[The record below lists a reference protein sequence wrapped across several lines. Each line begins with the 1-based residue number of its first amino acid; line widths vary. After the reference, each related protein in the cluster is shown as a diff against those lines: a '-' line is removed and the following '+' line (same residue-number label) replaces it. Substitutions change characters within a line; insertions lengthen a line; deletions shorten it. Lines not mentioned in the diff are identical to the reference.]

1 MKKAKQKLLDKA
13 YDLGFEYEKVY
24 RGCSQCV
31 IAAIQDTLDI
41 RDDSVFKAATG
52 LAGGGGLTG
61 TGVCGGYVGGVM
73 VLSQLVGRER
83 LNFED
88 PEGIRYKTFELTR
101 KFLGDYT
108 RELGSITCRDIQLI
122 KFGRPYYIA
131 DADDYEKFEAAGA
144 HVDKCPDVVGKAAQ
158 LAVGLILD
166 EGLVEPQKE

>member
-1 MKKAKQKLLDKA
+1 MEKTKQELLDKA
-13 YDLGFEYEKVY
+13 YELAFEYEKVY

-41 RDDSVFKAATG
+41 RDDSVFKAGTG

-61 TGVCGGYVGGVM
+61 IGVCGGYVGAVM
-73 VLSQLVGRER
+73 VISQLLGRER
-83 LNFED
+83 SNFED

-101 KFLGDYT
+101 KFLQQYT
-108 RELGSITCRDIQLI
+108 RELGSIICRDIQLI

-158 LAVGLILD
+158 LAVALILD
-166 EGLVEPQKE
+166 EGLVELQKE